1 MKTLGEILKLS
12 TSFLEE
18 KKIDRPRFSAE
29 TLLAHALKVKRVD
42 LYMQFD
48 RPLINSEVAVFREF
62 TRKRAS
68 NKPLEYILGEIDF
81 YGCQI
86 EVDSRVLIPRQ
97 ETEILAEHIVK
108 KLKNKDLKGKI
119 LWDVCTGSG
128 CLGISLKKAL
138 PELDA
143 TLSDISK
150 EALELA
156 QKNGAQNRVEV
167 KYLLG
172 DLLAPFKGLSADI
185 IVCNPPYISQSEFLN
200 LDASV
205 SHFEPKLAL
214 VGGERGTEIYER
226 LAADLPEHLNAGGLL
241 FLEIG
246 AGQGEAIK
254 EIFSEGPWAQKELL
268 ADWAGKDRF
277 FFLEKQSNSR
287 VS

>member
-29 TLLAHALKVKRVD
+29 ILLAHALKMKRVE

-48 RPLINSEVAVFREF
+48 RPLIDSEVAPFREF
-62 TRKRAS
+62 IRRRAS
-68 NKPLEYILGEIDF
+68 GEPIEYVLGTIDF
-81 YGCQI
+81 YGCAI

-97 ETEILAEHIVK
+97 ETEILADHIVK
-108 KLKNKDLKGKI
+108 RLKGKA

-128 CLGISLKKAL
+128 CLGISLKKTE
-138 PELDA
+138 PSLDV

-150 EALELA
+150 EALDLA
-156 QKNGAQNRVEV
+156 RKNGARNGVEL

-172 DLLAPFKGLSADI
+172 DLLEPFKGLSADI
-185 IVCNPPYISQSEFLN
+185 IVCNPPYISQSEYLN
-200 LDASV
+200 LDPSV
-205 SHFEPKLAL
+205 SRFEPKLAL
-214 VGGERGTEIYER
+214 VGGERGTEVYER
-226 LAADLPEHLNAGGLL
+226 LAAVLPGHLNPGGLV

-246 AGQGEAIK
+246 AGQGVDVK
-254 EIFSEGPWAQKELL
+254 KIFSEGPWAQKELL

>member
-29 TLLAHALKVKRVD
+29 TLLAHALKIKRVD

-48 RPLINSEVAVFREF
+48 RPLIDSEVAVFREF
-62 TRKRAS
+62 TRRRAS
-68 NKPLEYILGEIDF
+68 AEPIEYILGEIDF

-86 EVDSRVLIPRQ
+86 EVDARVLIPRQ
-97 ETEILAEHIVK
+97 ETEILAEHIAKRV
-108 KLKNKDLKGKI
+108 KGKA
-119 LWDVCTGSG
+119 LWDICTGSG

-138 PELDA
+138 PQLDV

-156 QKNGAQNRVEV
+156 QKNGARNKVEL

-172 DLLAPFKGLSADI
+172 DLLAPFKDLSADV
-185 IVCNPPYISQSEFLN
+185 IVCNPPYISQSEYLS
-200 LDASV
+200 LDPSV
-205 SHFEPKLAL
+205 SRFEPKLAL
-214 VGGERGTEIYER
+214 VGGEKGTEVYER
-226 LAADLPEHLNAGGLL
+226 LAAALPDHLNPGGLV

-246 AGQGEAIK
+246 AGQGEAVK
-254 EIFSEGPWAQKELL
+254 KIFSGGPWIQKELL